1 MQENEKDLAD
11 DENGDSVTSKVLSAL
26 GIMNTLGTLI
36 LSVETKPELVRALE
50 TSIEPVLAFVLDNA
64 VYGSIPT
71 FCWID
76 NRLVLRD
83 V

>member
-11 DENGDSVTSKVLSAL
+11 DKDGEGVTSKVLSAL

-50 TSIEPVLAFVLDNA
+50 SSIEPVLAFVLENA
-64 VYGSIPT
+64 VFGILLN
-71 FCWID
+71 FMC
-76 NRLVLRD
+76 
-83 V
+83 